1 MMKRIFSLTL
11 VVLLMLSFSACHYSK
26 SGDILEPV
34 DYYYPRKTTS
44 FVYGSDEGIIT
55 AEVREASGHIGD
67 LYYLLTM
74 YLRGPQNKDLY
85 SPFPAGCILEE
96 VYKKDDTLYIRFSAE
111 FAQLQNLDLTIACA
125 SLAKTCQPLT
135 GLPRI
140 SIESISGENHVH
152 MIMDANSLLLSDQ
165 SAFESTKATE

>member
-67 LYYLLTM
+67 LRYLLTM
-74 YLRGPQNKDLY
+74 YLRGPQDEDLY
-85 SPFPAGCILEE
+85 SPFPAGCVLEE
-96 VYKKDDTLYIRFSAE
+96 IYIKDDTLYLHFDSK
-111 FAQLQNLDLTIACA
+111 FATIQNMELTIACA
-125 SLAKTCQPLT
+125 SLAKTCLTMT
-135 GLPRI
+135 GLPYI
-140 SIESISGENHVH
+140 SIEASSEEQNVQMILDAESMLFTDNSI
-152 MIMDANSLLLSDQ
+152 
-165 SAFESTKATE
+165 FETQHATE

>member
-1 MMKRIFSLTL
+1 MMKRILSLIL
-11 VVLLMLSFSACHYSK
+11 VVFLIISFSACHYSK

-85 SPFPAGCILEE
+85 SPFPAGCVLEE
-96 VYKKDDTLYIRFSAE
+96 VYVKDDTLYIRFSDE
-111 FAQLQNLDLTIACA
+111 FARLQNLDLTIACA
-125 SLAKTCQPLT
+125 SLAKTCLSMT
-135 GLPRI
+135 GLSRI
-140 SIESISGENHVH
+140 SIESVSEENHVH
-152 MIMDANSLLLSDQ
+152 MILDANSLLFSDQ
-165 SAFESTKATE
+165 STLEIPKATE